1 MSEVIRAFFD
11 GITSSMENEPMIAL
25 CVRATLLIC
34 GVLLI
39 WSVLNKKRVYGS
51 NSSLINRIPVVDC
64 AQLAI
69 TVGVTFTFIGIIYS
83 LLKFDVSNTSNISA
97 SIQTFLSGM
106 KTAFITSII
115 GIVVSVVI
123 KIIQAVAENKALGDA
138 QQKRTDEQQKI
149 TGDLNSIAANIEIIA
164 QHSTATAAVTAA
176 IQGLKDSIDR
186 SSSGAL
192 ERVISNLSEK
202 MDQYIVT
209 SQDTRRAIQDVADK
223 LMSQTQAIDSLG
235 MSLQRSGN
243 EQVSAIHELGET
255 LKNSGQSQIDA
266 INALG
271 AKLQESSDGQSAAI
285 ATLGT
290 TLHASGTEQ
299 LNAINRLGTTLTET
313 LEQSGAAQLDAIANL
328 GHTISET
335 LEESG
340 RKQVDRLDSM
350 NAMIAAMNDYSKKTY
365 ENSVTTLEEAR
376 TYQQDSLKMS
386 QEQLKILSDNTN
398 RITEMKDAF
407 ERFLDDMARKNNEEF
422 IKALNESMKDL
433 NQRLTEQFG
442 ENFKELNR
450 AVFKVVEWQE
460 NYKDIIAST
469 TEELTEIN
477 DTFKKFTTDVA
488 PVVAENAERL
498 QKSIDNFT
506 ATSEKNVEI
515 QTNLTATAEKLNL
528 AIIQTHTAAEN
539 LTTIHDA
546 LIAQQQKILQSLE
559 TSFEQHQQKM
569 TDTLEKSTDD
579 MAELL
584 KQHTST
590 VKEQM
595 HAASATLAGI
605 VAEMKGCSASLTDSF
620 KRHTDATVET
630 MRQSADRFDE
640 VVAQNQKAV
649 TEQLQATAATLAG
662 IVAEVNTYSEA
673 VKSHQDAILRSIED
687 SFRRHTE
694 NLRDALQESTNSFSD
709 IVQQN
714 QDAAKQSIDDT
725 AKMFSELIEKH
736 QTETL
741 LQLDDLSD
749 ALREITSKNQRLVDE
764 ALEKLNASIT
774 AMQGAILGL
783 SMDTSDKVHK
793 FDEKVEEVL
802 EKISF
807 ALDGFNTDFQGEI
820 VKAMT
825 NLQTNL
831 ETLVS
836 KNSDIIRDQNEQI
849 AVALGTITKKMA
861 EVYESLA
868 KRVDEIDKEIMAR
881 RNA

>member
-1 MSEVIRAFFD
+1 MSEVVRAFFD
-11 GITSSMENEPMIAL
+11 GITSSMENEPMISL
-25 CVRATLLIC
+25 CVWATGIIC
-34 GVLLI
+34 VVLLAVS
-39 WSVLNKKRVYGS
+39 WANKKRIYGS
-51 NSSLINRIPVVDC
+51 DNSLINRIPVIDC

-83 LLKFDVSNTSNISA
+83 LLKFDVSNTSNISS

-123 KIIQAVAENKALGDA
+123 KIIQAVAENKVLSDS
-138 QQKRTDEQQKI
+138 QQKRTDEHQKI

-164 QHSTATAAVTAA
+164 QHSTATADVTAA

-202 MDQYIVT
+202 MDQYIAT

-255 LKNSGQSQIDA
+255 LKKSGQSQIDA

-271 AKLQESSDGQSAAI
+271 DKLQKSSDGQSAAI
-285 ATLGT
+285 AALGA
-290 TLHASGTEQ
+290 TLHTSGTEQ
-299 LNAINRLGTTLTET
+299 IEAITRLGDTLKVT
-313 LEQSGAAQLDAIANL
+313 LEQSGNSQLEAITNL

-340 RKQVDRLDSM
+340 KKQIERLDSM
-350 NAMIAAMNDYSKKTY
+350 NTMIATMGDYSRKTY
-365 ENSVTTLEEAR
+365 ENSVTTLEETR

-386 QEQLKILSDNTN
+386 QEQLKILSANTD

-477 DTFKKFTTDVA
+477 DIFKKFTTDVA
-488 PVVAENAERL
+488 PAVAENATRL
-498 QKSIDNFT
+498 QKSIDSFT

-515 QTNLTATAEKLNL
+515 QTNLTATAEKLNQS
-528 AIIQTHTAAEN
+528 IIQAHTAAEN

-546 LIAQQQKILQSLE
+546 LIAQQQTILQSLE

-584 KQHTST
+584 KRHTLT

-595 HAASATLAGI
+595 HAVTANLADI
-605 VAEMKGCSASLTDSF
+605 VAEMGAFSASLTESF
-620 KRHTDATVET
+620 KKHTDATVET
-630 MRQSADRFDE
+630 MQQSADRFDE
-640 VVAQNQKAV
+640 VVAQNQKTV

-662 IVAEVNTYSEA
+662 IVVEVQAYSEA
-673 VKSHQDAILRSIED
+673 VKNYQNAILRSIEE
-687 SFRRHTE
+687 SFCRHTE
-694 NLRDALQESTNSFSD
+694 NLHDALQDSADSLSD
-709 IVQQN
+709 IIQQN
-714 QDAAKQSIDDT
+714 QEDLSKALRDIT
-725 AKMFSELIEKH
+725 AK
-736 QTETL
+736 
-741 LQLDDLSD
+741 
-749 ALREITSKNQRLVDE
+749 NQSLVDE
-764 ALEKLNASIT
+764 ALTKLNASIN
-774 AMQGAILGL
+774 AVQGAILKL
-783 SMDTSDKVHK
+783 SMDTSDKVQK
-793 FDEKVEEVL
+793 FDEKIEEVL

-825 NLQTNL
+825 NLQNNL

-849 AVALGTITKKMA
+849 ATALGTITKKIA

-868 KRVDEIDKEIMAR
+868 KRVDEIDQEIMAR